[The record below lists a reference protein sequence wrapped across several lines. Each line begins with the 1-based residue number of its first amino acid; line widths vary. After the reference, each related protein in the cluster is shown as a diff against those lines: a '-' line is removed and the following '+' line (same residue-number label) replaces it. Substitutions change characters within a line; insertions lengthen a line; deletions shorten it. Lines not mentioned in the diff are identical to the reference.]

1 MRILV
6 CNDDGIFS
14 KGIIQLAQSMKRLG
28 EVVVAAPNGE
38 RSAIGHAITLH
49 KPLRI
54 EQVEL
59 PGVDVEAYSINGT
72 PADCVKIGVDVIM
85 QRKVDLVI
93 SGINRGPNLGTDV
106 IYSGTVSAAIEG
118 CILDIPSVAISLVS
132 YKSND
137 FSYAGDV
144 AFEVA
149 KKLLEHGLPKGV
161 LLNVNV
167 PAVPKEDVKGIKVV
181 PLGIR
186 RYAETYIK
194 RLDPRGKPYYWLTGE
209 AIETS
214 QEEGQA
220 DTDITAV
227 RQNYVAITPI
237 HLDLTFYPFMDSV
250 ASWFGEQRFKD

>member
-6 CNDDGIFS
+6 TNDDGIFS
-14 KGIIQLAQSMKRLG
+14 KGIIQLAKSMSRIG
-28 EVVVAAPNGE
+28 QVVVAAPDEE

-54 EQVEL
+54 EPVKL
-59 PGVDVEAYSINGT
+59 PDVDVEAYSINGT

-85 QRKVDLVI
+85 KRKVDLVI

-118 CILDIPSVAISLVS
+118 CILNIPSVAISLVS
-132 YKSND
+132 YKSDD
-137 FSYAGDV
+137 FSYAG
-144 AFEVA
+144 EVA
-149 KKLLEHGLPKGV
+149 VEVAQKLLEHGLPEGV

-167 PAVPKEDVKGIKVV
+167 PAVPKGEIKGIKVV
-181 PLGIR
+181 RLGIR

-209 AIETS
+209 AIDAT
-214 QEEGQA
+214 QEDMQL
-220 DTDITAV
+220 DTDIAAV
-227 RQNYVAITPI
+227 NQNYVAITPI
-237 HLDLTFYPFMDSV
+237 HLDLTFYSLMDTV
-250 ASWFGEQRFKD
+250 TGWFKGQ